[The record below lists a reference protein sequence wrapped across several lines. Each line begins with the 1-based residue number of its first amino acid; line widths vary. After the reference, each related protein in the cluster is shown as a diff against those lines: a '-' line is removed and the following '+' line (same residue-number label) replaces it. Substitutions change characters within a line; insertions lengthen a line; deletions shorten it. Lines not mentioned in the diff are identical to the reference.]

1 MLFCCGYVIIKTLSE
16 YAVFDIQRLK
26 TVEKAAVRLKGNNMR
41 FKRTIRL
48 FTSVRRLGQTE
59 NYKMGA

>member
-1 MLFCCGYVIIKTLSE
+1 MRFCCGYVIIKTLPE

-59 NYKMGA
+59 N